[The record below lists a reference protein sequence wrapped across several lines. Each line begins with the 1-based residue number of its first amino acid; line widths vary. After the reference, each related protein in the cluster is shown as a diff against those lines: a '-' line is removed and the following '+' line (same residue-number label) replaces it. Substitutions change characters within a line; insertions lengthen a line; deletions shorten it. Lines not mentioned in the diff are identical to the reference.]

1 MEKKMNKKVK
11 IGIIITAA
19 AIAAVSILVIAAH
32 VYYGSRWYANTWIGE
47 HELSGMRY
55 EESEQLL
62 QKVYDNYQLQIK
74 GRNDGKLVIAKNDI
88 SYEVDLKE
96 ALQKQYDSQH
106 ESFSIFTI
114 AKKKTIEL
122 QMNSTYDAAKLEK
135 SLKNSELYKGS
146 STYAINVPKDA
157 KVAFSD
163 EKKCLVIQPE
173 EKGNVLQ
180 FQQLTKAVDEALKE
194 GKESIDLSVEEDYPE
209 VYESPKIFFEDEQL
223 KKKLEDCNPYVMR
236 WVSWKITDGRTEK
249 VGPKLI
255 YSWLRYKNGKVSF
268 DEEKISQWVEK
279 MCLRYKTVGAT
290 RTFTNHNGKEIK
302 VSGGD
307 YGWAISYE
315 ETLKQLKKALKEK
328 MDVELQ
334 KAFQDNPSKE
344 NQTALTLKRKTKFAN
359 TAFQMDL
366 EDKTNDWDT
375 ENFTEI
381 SLKDQKVY
389 VWRDGKVVFKCETIS
404 GKPVEGR
411 QTRTGMYFIKEH
423 QPYRVLVGDD
433 YRTPVTNWVRIMWTG
448 TGFHAAPWQPW
459 SRWSKDFYKTRGSHG
474 CLNLSPENSKKIYDL
489 TKYQEAV
496 FIY

>member
-1 MEKKMNKKVK
+1 
-11 IGIIITAA
+11 
-19 AIAAVSILVIAAH
+19 
-32 VYYGSRWYANTWIGE
+32 
-47 HELSGMRY
+47 
-55 EESEQLL
+55 
-62 QKVYDNYQLQIK
+62 
-74 GRNDGKLVIAKNDI
+74 
-88 SYEVDLKE
+88 
-96 ALQKQYDSQH
+96 
-106 ESFSIFTI
+106 
-114 AKKKTIEL
+114 
-122 QMNSTYDAAKLEK
+122 
-135 SLKNSELYKGS
+135 
-146 STYAINVPKDA
+146 
-157 KVAFSD
+157 
-163 EKKCLVIQPE
+163 
-173 EKGNVLQ
+173 
-180 FQQLTKAVDEALKE
+180 
-194 GKESIDLSVEEDYPE
+194 
-209 VYESPKIFFEDEQL
+209 
-223 KKKLEDCNPYVMR
+223 
-236 WVSWKITDGRTEK
+236 
-249 VGPKLI
+249 
-255 YSWLRYKNGKVSF
+255 
-268 DEEKISQWVEK
+268 
-279 MCLRYKTVGAT
+279 
-290 RTFTNHNGKEIK
+290 
-302 VSGGD
+302 
-307 YGWAISYE
+307 
-315 ETLKQLKKALKEK
+315 

-334 KAFQDNPSKE
+334 KAFQENPSKE